1 MRILRVLK
9 KGIFSTFSYEG
20 RDTRFEYG
28 VVFIFQCLWYF
39 GWLRLSS
46 AEDTS
51 IILLLCFILPLLA
64 SAVRR
69 INDAGYSRFVI
80 ILLVFFPYILFP
92 FLLLPVSENTSK

>member
-1 MRILRVLK
+1 MRILKALK

-28 VVFIFQCLWYF
+28 VVFIFQYQWYF

-51 IILLLCFILPLLA
+51 IILLLCFILPLLD

-92 FLLLPVSENTSK
+92 FLLLPASVNTSK